1 MTKLFRF
8 LLVVLV
14 TLALPVGA
22 RAAGGDAS
30 VRLINMTDGKE
41 ALTLKAG
48 EVSVT
53 APKGSAGG
61 YQAFAPGGE
70 VATVGSSTT
79 EMLLAAG
86 HFYSVVASGA
96 AAAPTLSFLEDPT
109 SGSPARAMLIF
120 YNLTDHEVLNLVT
133 ADGKNIVVQGVASG
147 VNGARAIPAMS
158 LRLGVAE
165 VGHLMADVPST
176 AFEGGASYTIIAHG
190 SGKEVT
196 AVLVKG
202 EPAQN

>member
-8 LLVVLV
+8 LLIVACVLAV
-14 TLALPVGA
+14 SGMA
-22 RAAGGDAS
+22 RAEGNVAS
-30 VRLINMTDGKE
+30 VRLIDVTEGKE

-48 EVSVT
+48 EASVT
-53 APKGSAGG
+53 APKNSAGA
-61 YQAFAPGGE
+61 YHALPPGGE
-70 VATVGSSTT
+70 MAAVGASST

-86 HFYSVVASGA
+86 HFYSVVASGS
-96 AAAPTLSFLEDPT
+96 AAAPTLSFLEDPA
-109 SGSPARAMLIF
+109 SGSAARAMLIF

-133 ADGKNIVVQGVASG
+133 ADGKNMVVQGVAAG
-147 VNGARAIPAMS
+147 VNGARAIPPMS

-165 VGHLMADVPST
+165 VGHVLADVPST
-176 AFEGGASYTIIAHG
+176 AFAGGASYTIIARG

-202 EPAQN
+202 ETAP